1 MSAIQKIQMGR
12 PTNKSIKL
20 LPQAQR
26 FRSSDLGR
34 LLGKMLLLLLLLT
47 FFLPQ
52 RTRAGE
58 IIGGHEAK
66 PHSRPYMAY
75 LEIME
80 NNSVM
85 NCGGFLI
92 HKKFV
97 LTAAHC
103 AQRPQHQEITV
114 LLGAHNIRKQEKTWQ
129 VVRVKRAIPH
139 PAFNLK
145 NITNDIML
153 LQLEKK
159 ANLTKAVQLLRLPKD
174 KTQVKPGATCQVAGW
189 GLLAPNG
196 SSPSTLQEVEMTVQK
211 DEVCETHFQE
221 NYDSATEMCVGDPR
235 IQKSTFQGD
244 SGGPLVCNNVAQGI
258 VSYGRSKGKTPR
270 VYTKVSPFLDWIKKT
285 MKHDKL
291 QGAN

>member
-1 MSAIQKIQMGR
+1 MGR

-159 ANLTKAVQLLRLPKD
+159 ANLTKAVQLLRLPKG
-174 KTQVKPGATCQVAGW
+174 KTQVKPGALCQVAGW
-189 GLLAPNG
+189 GQLAPNG
-196 SSPSTLQEVEMTVQK
+196 GFPNTLQEVEMIVQR
-211 DEVCETHFQE
+211 DEECKVNFR
-221 NYDSATEMCVGDPR
+221 NIYDSATEMCVGDPEV
-235 IQKSTFQGD
+235 KKASFKGD

-258 VSYGRSKGKTPR
+258 VSYGPQDGTTPR
-270 VYTKVSPFLDWIKKT
+270 IFTKVSHFLDWIKKT